1 MQLSVKPKR
10 HSGFPSQALP
20 QVVLMPA
27 GVYPGYWGNGV
38 LDIGLLGTG
47 IADAGVYPG
56 DLEPSTP

>member
-1 MQLSVKPKR
+1 
-10 HSGFPSQALP
+10 
-20 QVVLMPA
+20 MPA

-38 LDIGLLGTG
+38 LDIGTLGTG